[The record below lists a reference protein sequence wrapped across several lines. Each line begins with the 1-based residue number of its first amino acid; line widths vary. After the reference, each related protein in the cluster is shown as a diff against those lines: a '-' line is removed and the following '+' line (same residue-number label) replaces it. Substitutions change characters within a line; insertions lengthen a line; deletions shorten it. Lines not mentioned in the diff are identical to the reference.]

1 MAIELLS
8 VAPQSGVLTPY
19 ADLVLVE
26 LFLTVASII
35 VFGATLDQANR
46 QDACGAS
53 CVYPIVAVVFFA
65 VVVGALAVRHA
76 VMALSPSGRLQSGRP
91 GMRISPGCGRL
102 GRSGSSSPPSSCGG
116 PPPSRCCRR
125 SPRRRGGGS
134 IPTGGWRPSRRP
146 AGVAWCLGGSCLSAA
161 SAASTARGG

>member
-91 GMRISPGCGRL
+91 GMRISPRL
-102 GRSGSSSPPSSCGG
+102 WTFG
-116 PPPSRCCRR
+116 
-125 SPRRRGGGS
+125 
-134 IPTGGWRPSRRP
+134 
-146 AGVAWCLGGSCLSAA
+146 A
-161 SAASTARGG
+161 